1 MIDQPRVGIGALAF
15 ASRGDLG
22 LDKMRV
28 VQCALSRICGVC
40 AQTLDRPVVFLG
52 SEQEAARNAFWFPPT
67 HRSCAEHALRTWAR
81 DWPASVGQRE
91 PVDRW
96 VMVATS
102 GFEFV
107 RPTRELVDRR
117 PTFVPNSLV
126 EELPVP
132 A

>member
-1 MIDQPRVGIGALAF
+1 MMDQPRTGIGELAF

-40 AQTLDRPVVFLG
+40 AQTLERPVVFIG
-52 SEQEAARNAFWFPPT
+52 SEVEVARNAFFFPPT
-67 HRSCAEHALRTWAR
+67 HRRCAEHALRTWAQ
-81 DWPASVGQRE
+81 DWPASLGQKGS
-91 PVDRW
+91 VDRW

-107 RPTRELVDRR
+107 RPTREMLDRR
-117 PTFVPNSLV
+117 PTFEPNSQV
-126 EELPVP
+126 EELSVP